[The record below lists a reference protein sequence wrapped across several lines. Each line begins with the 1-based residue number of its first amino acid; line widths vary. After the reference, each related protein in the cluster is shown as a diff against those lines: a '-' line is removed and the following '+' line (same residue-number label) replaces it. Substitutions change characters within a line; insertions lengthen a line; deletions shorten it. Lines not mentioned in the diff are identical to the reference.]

1 MSLQVT
7 NEDILRYFFLN
18 AVAAATLTASKSRE
32 INSSHDGISEW
43 PDPCISEMTSLVDTA
58 LKAVGVSKSSA
69 QEASSSAVMNTYS
82 RFPLTLVR
90 GKGCWVWDDHGNRYL
105 DAVAGIATDTL
116 GHSDRVMRRSL
127 HRQLR
132 RIQHVS
138 NLYRIPEQEELASWL
153 VHNSCADSAF
163 FCSSGAEANEAAI
176 KLARK
181 HGHHRRDIERP
192 VILTA
197 AASFHGRTLAAVTA
211 TGQPKYH
218 KGFEPVV
225 EGFDYFTYNDI
236 DSFEAAL
243 QKHEADGPKVA
254 AVLIEPLQG
263 EGGVN
268 PGDRTFFQT
277 IRERCSERNIL
288 LILDEVQVGMGR
300 SGRLWGY
307 QQLGI
312 EPDAFTLAKGLGGGH
327 AIGALLV
334 KAEADLFQ
342 PGDHASTFGGNPFA
356 CRAGLTVAREIERRG
371 LLQHVEQ
378 RGAQLQQGL
387 ELLVERYPNLFEGSR
402 GWGLLQGL
410 VLRDNSDFTA
420 PQLAAAAIDQR
431 LLLVAAGPKV
441 LRMVPPLVMTR
452 REVQQLLER
461 LDATFANAG

>member
-1 MSLQVT
+1 
-7 NEDILRYFFLN
+7 
-18 AVAAATLTASKSRE
+18 
-32 INSSHDGISEW
+32 
-43 PDPCISEMTSLVDTA
+43 
-58 LKAVGVSKSSA
+58 
-69 QEASSSAVMNTYS
+69 MNTYS

-90 GKGCWVWDDHGNRYL
+90 GKGCWVWDDQGNRYL

-181 HGHHRRDIERP
+181 HGHHRRDIRRP

-197 AASFHGRTLAAVTA
+197 SASFHGRTLAAVTA

-236 DSFEAAL
+236 DSFEAVL

-277 IRERCSERNIL
+277 IRERCRERNIL

-307 QQLGI
+307 EQLGI

-410 VLRDNSDFTA
+410 VLRDNSDLTA

-431 LLLVAAGPKV
+431 LLLVAAGPGV
-441 LRMVPPLVMTR
+441 LRMVPPLVINR
-452 REVQQLLER
+452 REVQQLLQR
-461 LDATFANAG
+461 LDATFANAA

>member
-1 MSLQVT
+1 
-7 NEDILRYFFLN
+7 
-18 AVAAATLTASKSRE
+18 
-32 INSSHDGISEW
+32 
-43 PDPCISEMTSLVDTA
+43 MTGLVDTA
-58 LKAVGVSKSSA
+58 LQAVGVSKPSA
-69 QEASSSAVMNTYS
+69 QAASASAVMNTYS

-90 GKGCWVWDDHGNRYL
+90 GKGCWVWDDQGNRYL

-420 PQLAAAAIDQR
+420 AQLAAAAIDQR
-431 LLLVAAGPKV
+431 LLLVAAGPRV